1 MQTDLLVTEKR
12 SMTVND
18 YNIIDSFRK
27 NLETFLESKHKQL
40 TTKKVSSI
48 SSEINR
54 LRTHLNMTKY

>member
-27 NLETFLESKHKQL
+27 NLEIFLEAKHKQL
-40 TTKKVSSI
+40 TTKKVMVF

-54 LRTHLNMTKY
+54 LRTHLGMTKY